1 MSTTSESSPGPSP
14 SEPAITA
21 PAPAGPPVGETSAD
35 EAAALKRA
43 RAEKIGRYVAMFV
56 MPVLMVGMMIT
67 GYLAA
72 MSSPTPNDMPIV
84 VSGASSETV
93 PFADALEAADPDA
106 VDVRVVDSAEAAR
119 ELVLD
124 REASGAVH
132 LDGDAATLYT
142 AGGAGASQSSVV
154 QSLVA
159 PQVLSQG
166 MTLET
171 VDLAPLPATDM
182 SGLGAM
188 FMATALV
195 MAGYLPFSVLV
206 SNSPELLRFRR
217 AVPLLAAWSA
227 VIAALVWLVTGPVL
241 GVVEGH
247 TAEVLGIA
255 WLGVFAVGAVQL
267 FFTRLFG
274 AMAVLV
280 GMLFL
285 MVLGVPASNM
295 GMSVHTMP
303 GLYAYLHTF
312 LPTPAIGEAI
322 RSVLYLDGRGVGPH
336 LVVLAIGAVVG
347 LALTALVDVVK
358 RRRNPDP
365 EPVVINMPSLHG
377 GARPQSP
384 FWRYTAVFLFPF
396 LMVGMMIT
404 VMLGAMDTPTPR
416 EMPVAVVGA
425 TAEQA
430 QQTVDGLDAQM
441 TGMFDL
447 RVVAS
452 PDEAREQVADREIVG
467 AFVLPSAENP
477 TATVMTNQAGGSAAQ
492 QVVNQVFSQVAA
504 AQQLPVVTEDVAPLP
519 TSDSGGTVSMYVA
532 MGWILSGFMII
543 VVGANAAP
551 ASRPLRRLLPV
562 LVAYAPLM
570 SALVWL
576 IAGPITGAVDGH
588 FWPLFGVGIVA
599 IYSVAMFSAI
609 FERLLGLFAVIPAI
623 GILMFLGVPA
633 SNGALSI
640 YMEPQIFRILHD
652 YLPMP
657 AAVES
662 IRSILY
668 FDGDVVPGHLLTFA
682 VWGVLSLL
690 VVAVIDRVKPVRTTI
705 DHHTHPPTPPADA
718 ATDSGPG
725 PAAGHGEDRARELA
739 RV

>member
-14 SEPAITA
+14 SEPATTA
-21 PAPAGPPVGETSAD
+21 PATTDLPTDELSPE

-56 MPVLMVGMMIT
+56 MPILMVGMMIT

-84 VSGASSETV
+84 VSGTTSETA
-93 PFADALEAADPDA
+93 PFADALEAADPGA
-106 VDVRVVDSAEAAR
+106 VDVRVVDDPEAAQ
-119 ELVLD
+119 EMVLD
-124 REASGAVH
+124 QEASGAVH
-132 LDGDAATLYT
+132 LEGPAATLYT
-142 AGGAGASQSSVV
+142 AGGAGASQASVV
-154 QSLVA
+154 QGLVA

-171 VDLAPLPATDM
+171 IDLAPLPVTDM

-227 VIAALVWLVTGPVL
+227 VIAGLVWLVTGPVL

-303 GLYAYLHTF
+303 GLYPYLHAF
-312 LPTPAIGEAI
+312 LPTPAIGEAM
-322 RSVLYLDGRGVGPH
+322 RSVLYLDGRGIGPH
-336 LVVLAIGAVVG
+336 LAVLAIGAVVG

-358 RRRNPDP
+358 RRKNPNP
-365 EPVVINMPSLHG
+365 APVVITMPSLHG

-447 RVVAS
+447 RVVATG
-452 PDEAREQVADREIVG
+452 DEAREMVADRELVG

-477 TATVMTNQAGGSAAQ
+477 TATVLTNQAGGSAAQ
-492 QVVNQVFSQVAA
+492 QVVNQVFTQVAE
-504 AQQLPVVTEDVAPLP
+504 AQRLPIVPEDVAPLP
-519 TSDSGGTVSMYVA
+519 SSDSGGTVSMYVA
-532 MGWILSGFMII
+532 MGWVLSGFMII

-551 ASRPLRRLLPV
+551 ASRPLRTLLPI
-562 LVAYAPLM
+562 VAVYAPLM
-570 SALVWL
+570 SALIWL

-588 FWPLFGVGIVA
+588 FWALFGVGIVA
-599 IYSVAMFSAI
+599 IYCVAMFAAI
-609 FERLLGLFAVIPAI
+609 FERLIGLFAVIPVV
-623 GILMFLGVPA
+623 GVLMFLGVPA

-640 YMEPQIFRILHD
+640 YMEPEIFRILHD

-662 IRSILY
+662 IRSVLY

-682 VWGVLSLL
+682 VWGAISLL
-690 VVAVIDRVKPVRTTI
+690 VVVVIDRLKPLRTTI

-718 ATDSGPG
+718 VADAGPTPGAGPG
-725 PAAGHGEDRARELA
+725 GDRERELVRA
-739 RV
+739 